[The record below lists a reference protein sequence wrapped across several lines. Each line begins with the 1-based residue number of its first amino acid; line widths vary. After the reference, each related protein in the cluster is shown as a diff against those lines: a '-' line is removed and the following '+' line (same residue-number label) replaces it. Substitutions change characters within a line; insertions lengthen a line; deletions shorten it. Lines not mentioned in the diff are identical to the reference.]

1 MTLEKYKPVL
11 RQVREDRFRGHQ
23 AVPLPQDPHH
33 HLAAT
38 HLRQAQ
44 LGGPGRLLL
53 RHAPTQLHL
62 LQVEAVR
69 GGAAPELREHGAHQD
84 VALRV
89 HVSEGGG
96 DEDADASPPEDG
108 GEEWAVK

>member
-1 MTLEKYKPVL
+1 MT
-11 RQVREDRFRGHQ
+11 Q
-23 AVPLPQDPHH
+23 ARTQQELSEPNKKSLVSIEITKIDPHH

-84 VALRV
+84 VALRM

-96 DEDADASPPEDG
+96 DEDAYASPPDDG
-108 GEEWAVK
+108 GEEWVVK